1 MGSARLV
8 NVVEDRLYAVLADPG
23 AVLDVAGALEVGE
36 GRLHPVFEA
45 GDLLFELG
53 QLGGIEDHVILVVF
67 CQISHSLR
75 QSASASDDRG
85 SLSISLPAFLMLAK
99 LEHDVGQLG
108 DEELFYRE
116 PDRVARPWQTR
127 YELGAYGS
135 GDRATHDRCGPD
147 LLVGE
152 HPEDLTETVELLF
165 DHAVD
170 NLIGRV
176 AARDPCP
183 TRRYNSVNFCIRKQ
197 VYEARPDAIHLVPD
211 DLAGHDLLPRF
222 AQDLFCGV
230 ASRVGLAGPRVAD
243 GEHGDPDMLRG
254 RLPVPVDTLAQNSP
268 PCRNGLVVRSF
279 PISVGG
285 PCPGKTLVSSGS
297 VSNLSSMLRIRT
309 SMLPPGRSTLP
320 TLPAK
325 RASPDRTRPSFST

>member
-1 MGSARLV
+1 
-8 NVVEDRLYAVLADPG
+8 
-23 AVLDVAGALEVGE
+23 
-36 GRLHPVFEA
+36 
-45 GDLLFELG
+45 
-53 QLGGIEDHVILVVF
+53 
-67 CQISHSLR
+67 
-75 QSASASDDRG
+75 
-85 SLSISLPAFLMLAK
+85 MLAQ

-108 DEELFYRE
+108 DEELFCRE
-116 PDRVARPWQTR
+116 PDRVVRPWQAR
-127 YELGAYGS
+127 YELGAYGPS
-135 GDRATHDRCGPD
+135 DRATHNRCGPD
-147 LLVGE
+147 LLIRK
-152 HPEDLTETVELLF
+152 HPEDLTETVKLLL

-170 NLIGRV
+170 DLVGRV

-183 TRRYNSVNFCIRKQ
+183 TRRNNSVHFWFRKQ

-243 GEHGDPDMLRG
+243 GEHGYPDMLRG
-254 RLPVPVDTLAQNSP
+254 RLPVPVNTLAQNSP

-279 PISVGG
+279 PISVCG

-297 VSNLSSMLRIRT
+297 VSNRSSMLRIRT

-325 RASPDRTRPSFST
+325 SASPDRTRPPSSSTSPSPMWRSTAGILPNFKPIIIAWVGRCFSMGSDSACIRTGQAYSSTRAATAPTWSMWA